1 MSDDADNTRSYAP
14 AHPVS
19 DAASSSDLPDNLAR
33 NQPLVPPDSVS
44 GRALVTVVAILTF
57 LAALAAG
64 TAQLVA
70 TASSNWTETIAR
82 EATIQIK
89 PDSRRD
95 IEADVAQAAQIARS
109 YPSIAGVDVM
119 SRQEAERLLE
129 PWLGKGVEFVELP
142 VPRIIVLTLR
152 EGSATMVEDMGELRQ
167 QLSDSVP
174 SATLDDHRNWIERLS
189 AMAGTVVLVAI
200 VIVALVLTAA
210 ALAIATTTRGAVAS
224 DREILDVLHFVGA
237 DDKFIAREYE
247 MRFFK
252 MGLRGGLWGSIAAVL
267 FIVGAGLLSSWWRSS
282 AGGDQLQALFG
293 AFTMGW
299 GGYASMFGVAA
310 IVSVVTAVVSGFT
323 VRRYLTRL
331 Q

>member
-1 MSDDADNTRSYAP
+1 MSDIADSNAS
-14 AHPVS
+14 PVS
-19 DAASSSDLPDNLAR
+19 AQPASHVPGGDLPENLVR

-70 TASSNWTETIAR
+70 AASHNWTDTIAR

-89 PDSRRD
+89 PDPRRNID
-95 IEADVAQAAQIARS
+95 ADVAQAAEIART
-109 YPSIAGVDVM
+109 YPSIAGVEVL
-119 SRQEAERLLE
+119 SREEAERLLE
-129 PWLGKGVEFVELP
+129 PWLGKGIDLVELP
-142 VPRIIVLTLR
+142 VPRIVVLTLS
-152 EGSATMVEDMGELRQ
+152 EGSDTLVEDMGELRQ
-167 QLSDSVP
+167 QLADSVP
-174 SATLDDHRNWIERLS
+174 GATLDDHRNWIERLS

-200 VIVALVLTAA
+200 VIVGLVLTAA
-210 ALAIATTTRGAVAS
+210 ALAIATTTRGAVAT

-247 MRFFK
+247 TRFFR

-267 FIVGAGLLSSWWRSS
+267 FIAGAGLLSSWWRASP
-282 AGGDQLQALFG
+282 GGDQLQALFG
-293 AFTMGW
+293 AFSMGW
-299 GGYASMFGVAA
+299 GGYAAMFGVAA
-310 IVSVVTAVVSGFT
+310 VVAAVTTIVSGFT